1 MSTKWWSSL
10 FKIFLVTLIVVVAST
25 ELQSVHDLQQ
35 YKNAVSLGQML
46 LMKSEIP
53 DIHLLNEKKQKSRHQ
68 LYLAQRSLGLG

>member
-35 YKNAVSLGQML
+35 YKECSQSRSNFTN
-46 LMKSEIP
+46 EIRNP
-53 DIHLLNEKKQKSRHQ
+53 GYTLVHQEKTKV
-68 LYLAQRSLGLG
+68 